1 VRRYHRPVTL
11 KTTLPRRNPDTGHA
25 MTTHHLTSTHA
36 FHRVFA
42 LAALLVAMTGMVSTA
57 HADDL
62 ADLGAALSYKPLQP
76 IEAQG
81 VTGFDIGLAT
91 TLSQMNDSED
101 VTVTRVNLH
110 KGLPYGFDI
119 GGFFGNAHQ
128 DGDSHSIRGYEVR
141 YALLRGDT
149 ALPAIGVRGAYTQ
162 LDNSA
167 LDLDTKSL
175 DIAISKGFLFLTPYA
190 GIGQVWVDS
199 KLGDASLT
207 KTYAGLN
214 IGLGVFAV
222 DLEVDKTGD
231 VTTYGL
237 KAALRW

>member
-1 VRRYHRPVTL
+1 MTAHHVTSN
-11 KTTLPRRNPDTGHA
+11 RSR
-25 MTTHHLTSTHA
+25 HLLAT
-36 FHRVFA
+36 
-42 LAALLVAMTGMVSTA
+42 LAAFAVALTGLVGAA

-81 VTGFDIGLAT
+81 VTGFDIGVAT
-91 TLSQMNDSED
+91 TLTQMNDSDD

-128 DGDSHSIRGYEVR
+128 DGESHSLNGYELR

-149 ALPAIGVRGAYTQ
+149 VLPAIGVRGAYTK
-162 LDNSA
+162 LDNDA

-190 GIGQVWVDS
+190 GIGQVWMDS
-199 KLGDASLT
+199 KLGDASMT

-214 IGLGVFAV
+214 IGLGLFAV
-222 DLEVDKTGD
+222 DIEVDQTGD

>member
-1 VRRYHRPVTL
+1 MTSHQLTLTRSRRL
-11 KTTLPRRNPDTGHA
+11 IA
-25 MTTHHLTSTHA
+25 
-36 FHRVFA
+36 A
-42 LAALLVAMTGMVSTA
+42 LAIWLMAMTGMVGAA

-76 IEAQG
+76 VEAQG
-81 VTGFDIGLAT
+81 VTGFDIGVAT
-91 TLSQMNDSED
+91 TFSQMNDSED
-101 VTVTRVNLH
+101 VSVTRVNLH

-119 GGFFGNAHQ
+119 GAFFGNAHQ
-128 DGDSHSIRGYEVR
+128 DGESNSLNGYELR

-149 ALPAIGVRGAYTQ
+149 ALPAIGVRGAYTK
-162 LDNSA
+162 LDNNA
-167 LDLDTKSL
+167 LDLDTKSV

-199 KLGDASLT
+199 KQGDASMT

-214 IGLGVFAV
+214 IGLGLFAV
-222 DLEVDKTGD
+222 DIEVDQTGE

>member
-1 VRRYHRPVTL
+1 MTAHHVTSNRSRHL
-11 KTTLPRRNPDTGHA
+11 LATLA
-25 MTTHHLTSTHA
+25 VLT
-36 FHRVFA
+36 VA
-42 LAALLVAMTGMVSTA
+42 LTGMVGA
-57 HADDL
+57 ARADDL

-81 VTGFDIGLAT
+81 VTGFDIGVAT
-91 TLSQMNDSED
+91 TLTQMKDSDD

-128 DGDSHSIRGYEVR
+128 DGESNSLNGYELR
-141 YALLRGDT
+141 YALLSGDT
-149 ALPAIGVRGAYTQ
+149 VLPAIGVRGAYTK
-162 LDNSA
+162 LDNDA

-175 DIAISKGFLFLTPYA
+175 DIAVSKGFLFLTPYA

-199 KLGDASLT
+199 KLGDASMT

-214 IGLGVFAV
+214 IGLGLFAV
-222 DLEVDKTGD
+222 DIEVDQTGD